1 MKRRWKRTVGGWGA
15 RATLAMFA
23 VLAMPAIACI
33 AAIAAI
39 AAKLEGSLDE
49 WEFWLGWRAR
59 F

>member
-1 MKRRWKRTVGGWGA
+1 VGGWGA